1 MKTEII
7 SFYSDVDGTSYYTDC
22 AKRLIGQLTE
32 LEVPFDIRPKESL
45 GTYQKNCLSKPLYIL
60 SMLEEKKKPVIWL
73 DVDSTVMAT
82 PEIFDTFEGNAD
94 IVVACAGPDI
104 MSAKASPI
112 YFAYNDKVKEFLSQ
126 WIDIARRLTEEE
138 KWFDHEALL
147 ALINT
152 LRQDSTYSIKFVG
165 PEYCVWPGQENDS
178 TIILMGL
185 SDAESK
191 KSKLREM
198 GFNEEQIQWQSP
210 GVK

>member
-7 SFYSDVDGTSYYTDC
+7 SFYSDVDGTTYYTDS
-22 AKRLIGQLTE
+22 AKRLIEQLTE

-60 SMLEEKKKPVIWL
+60 SMLEEKKKPIIWL
-73 DVDSTVMAT
+73 DVDSTVMET

-94 IVVACAGPDI
+94 IVVACAGNDI

-112 YFAYNDKVKEFLSQ
+112 YFAYNDNVKLFMEQ
-126 WIDIARRLTEEE
+126 WIDIARRLAEEE

-147 ALINT
+147 TLINT
-152 LRQDSTYSIKFVG
+152 TRRDANYSIKFVG

>member
-22 AKRLIGQLTE
+22 ANRLTEQLTE

-73 DVDSTVMAT
+73 DVDSTVMET

-94 IVVACAGPDI
+94 MVVACASEDI

-112 YFAYNDKVKEFLSQ
+112 YFSYNDKVKVFLEK
-126 WIDIARRLTEEE
+126 WIEIAHQLSEEG

-147 ALINT
+147 ALIKAFREDKNYT
-152 LRQDSTYSIKFVG
+152 IKFIG
-165 PEYCVWPGQENDS
+165 SDYCVWPGTENDS

-185 SDAESK
+185 SDTASK

-198 GFNEEQIQWQSP
+198 GFNEDQIQWQSP
-210 GVK
+210 GLK